1 MITEDDISAQVYF
14 TSPSNVHYVKIE
26 LFGMY
31 ISSIRVQRSRKS
43 FDKEW
48 WLQMPSFQR
57 NGKWSDIVEFRPES
71 NLKTLIY
78 EACIKAVN
86 QEVDSGLIAP
96 GESSDVVVDD
106 LMTDEEYKK
115 QLDELFPD

>member
-1 MITEDDISAQVYF
+1 MITEDDILAQVYY

-31 ISSIRVQRSRKS
+31 ISNITVRESTKG
-43 FDKEW
+43 FGMEW
-48 WLQMPSFQR
+48 WVQMPSFIK
-57 NGKWSDIVEFRPES
+57 NDKWMRIVEFRPDSE
-71 NLKTLIY
+71 LKTLIT

-86 QEVDSGLIAP
+86 QELDSGLVAP
-96 GESSDVVVDD
+96 EESSDVVSDE

-115 QLDELFPD
+115 QLEALPF